1 MYHLD
6 GPTQLLSHN
15 QSQPFIVIQ
24 NHQNTLLISTY
35 LHHLPF
41 AASVPSLK
49 LNCIFLLMQK
59 LEFRGF
65 QTDQHRFLHSTV
77 PFLISLITHS
87 QSHSFTLS
95 LLLVLA
101 SLPSSYPCF
110 RHSWNSLFSASKPDF
125 EAPTFAESDFHFS
138 PRIFFSG
145 KSASSLLLH
154 VSSWVIQENVVVSA
168 LHNLDNN
175 L

>member
-87 QSHSFTLS
+87 LS
-95 LLLVLA
+95 LVSLCLLLCPVHIHA
-101 SLPSSYPCF
+101 SDIAEILCFLLQNQILKHQLLRNRIFISVPEFFFQVNLLQVCYYMYFLGSSY
-110 RHSWNSLFSASKPDF
+110 KM
-125 EAPTFAESDFHFS
+125 
-138 PRIFFSG
+138 
-145 KSASSLLLH
+145 
-154 VSSWVIQENVVVSA
+154 
-168 LHNLDNN
+168 
-175 L
+175 